1 MKKLFAAIAILAA
14 AVFCGARAGA
24 QEIITEEPAAARD
37 TALVLKVPDAV
48 DSTLIGL
55 SIKDVID
62 INQSLAT
69 DEGLN
74 MFIFRNQT
82 RVQSGYRV
90 RIFFDNKQSARA
102 ASEAAMEAFN
112 KDFQGIPA
120 YRTYQS
126 PFFKSYRANQP
137 FNVNMLRVCP
147 LLDNPGM
154 LSKMVHETGA
164 VSTDYTHP
172 EDVDELEAKTRAAA
186 AAWAEAS
193 IPLWEKS
200 ARKKLS
206 DQLVAEGKSPT
217 AWVKP

>member
-90 RIFFDNKQSARA
+90 RIFFDSFLIK
-102 ASEAAMEAFN
+102 
-112 KDFQGIPA
+112 
-120 YRTYQS
+120 
-126 PFFKSYRANQP
+126 
-137 FNVNMLRVCP
+137 
-147 LLDNPGM
+147 
-154 LSKMVHETGA
+154 
-164 VSTDYTHP
+164 
-172 EDVDELEAKTRAAA
+172 
-186 AAWAEAS
+186 
-193 IPLWEKS
+193 
-200 ARKKLS
+200 
-206 DQLVAEGKSPT
+206 GKH
-217 AWVKP
+217 